1 MPASAAATC
10 TEGSYAYAGFDSRST
25 TSGVGATIEQA
36 GPLEVRAGHVAGW
49 VGIVE
54 PGSGSAWLQAGLSAM
69 PGDRRSGL
77 YYEVAFPG
85 HAPVYHE
92 IARDIGRRE
101 RHRLAVL
108 EVRGRADWWRV
119 WLDGEPAT
127 APLRLRGS
135 HGRWIAQVLGES
147 WAASAAGTC
156 NAFAYAFSGVSFFGA
171 DGGRLGL
178 FGAVREDANYT
189 VVRRSRWSFV
199 AETRP

>member
-1 MPASAAATC
+1 M
-10 TEGSYAYAGFDSRST
+10 
-25 TSGVGATIEQA
+25 
-36 GPLEVRAGHVAGW
+36 RAGHVAGW

-54 PGSGSAWLQAGLSAM
+54 PSSANAWLQAGLSAM
-69 PGDRRSGL
+69 PGDRMSGL

-85 HAPVYHE
+85 RAPVYHE
-92 IARDIGRRE
+92 IARNIGRGE

-135 HGRWIAQVLGES
+135 HDRWIAQVLGES
-147 WAASAAGTC
+147 WTGFPAGTC
-156 NAFAYAFSGVSFFGA
+156 NAYAYAFSGVFFFGA
-171 DGGRLGL
+171 DGRRLGV
-178 FGAVREDANYT
+178 FGAVRDDPNYT